1 MASRYKH
8 PIVSPLNALLR
19 KSERWGPFL
28 LHRPGSGP
36 AESEEVADLGLGGLA
51 GNHGRPCGS
60 AWLSGPR
67 HPPQRRDS
75 WEGHSRGALCQ
86 QRAEGRA
93 KWWSWAPPAGCEADW
108 SPVPTCMALF
118 LQTALTPAPQT
129 LSSRWGAP
137 TGQGSFISGNA
148 IPSLA
153 CEYFISRLKIEAEP
167 SLLLQEGGGG
177 GAGSVSGWFGYF
189 S

>member
-1 MASRYKH
+1 MPQQRGGRASLTCLSVPSYNMELQPQTSWEVRVASRYKH

-19 KSERWGPFL
+19 KSERWGPLL
-28 LHRPGSGP
+28 LHRPGLGP
-36 AESEEVADLGLGGLA
+36 AESEEVAGLGLGGLA

-93 KWWSWAPPAGCEADW
+93 KWWSWAPQAGCEADW

-118 LQTALTPAPQT
+118 LQMPLTPAPQT
-129 LSSRWGAP
+129 LSS
-137 TGQGSFISGNA
+137 QVGS
-148 IPSLA
+148 PD
-153 CEYFISRLKIEAEP
+153 R
-167 SLLLQEGGGG
+167 
-177 GAGSVSGWFGYF
+177 AGILHLRKRNPFPGL
-189 S
+189 